1 MPRIN
6 YKKLVR
12 PDTFIGRY
20 LEYCQHSETP
30 VAYDIRTALWLL
42 SVALGRGVVVDR
54 PHAPVYLNLF
64 CILVAESGVTR
75 KSSAVR
81 RAVKFARV
89 LTDESNPL
97 IESKITPEMLEWQ
110 LQEQTMEYGHAYNN
124 IAIDELVT
132 FLGKEKYVD
141 KMPTLL
147 TDLYDCPEVRTGG
160 GTLSRGSTVLRNVFI
175 NFLSASTPSWL
186 LRAVNPDVIEGGFT
200 SRVVFIVAEQPKRSS
215 PWPVASD
222 DKLRDSIEDD
232 LRRVRREASNIP
244 SIHLTPTARSRFEA
258 WYRRRELHRDTFRS
272 SFQSREDAHVLRLA
286 ALLSV
291 NDGAWQ
297 IQTNHIANA
306 IKIVTECRED
316 GARIF
321 EGTGTHSKIILGLDA
336 LRDKLLVAGMNGSS
350 QTELVAKVQR
360 SMNAEHVKTALAV
373 MHELGMVQKFE
384 GIKLGPGRPKTVWRA
399 TRALADGKALD
410 NIIERVS

>member
-1 MPRIN
+1 MTRTN
-6 YKKLVR
+6 YKKLVK
-12 PDTFIGRY
+12 PDTFLGRY
-20 LEYCQHSETP
+20 LAYCDTSETP
-30 VAYDIRTALWLL
+30 YAYDIWTGLWLL
-42 SVALGRGVVVDR
+42 SVALGRSIVVDR
-54 PHAPVYLNLF
+54 PHAPVFLNLF
-64 CILVAESGVTR
+64 LILVAESGVTR
-75 KSSAVR
+75 KSTAVR
-81 RAVKFARV
+81 RAVKFARP
-89 LTDESNPL
+89 LTGEDNPL

-110 LQEQTMEYGHAYNN
+110 LQEQTLEYGHAYNH

-160 GTLSRGSTVLRNVFI
+160 GTISRGRTILRNVFV

-222 DKLRDSIEDD
+222 DKLRQNIEDD
-232 LRRVRREASNIP
+232 LLRIRREASGLS
-244 SIHLTPTARSRFEA
+244 SIQLTATARSRFEA
-258 WYRRRELHRDTFRS
+258 WYRRRELHRDTFRA
-272 SFQSREDAHVLRLA
+272 SFQSREDAHILRLA

-291 NDGAWQ
+291 NDGSWQ
-297 IQTNHIANA
+297 IQVSHITNA

-316 GARIF
+316 GAAIF
-321 EGTGTHSKIILGLDA
+321 EGTGTHTKIVLGLDA
-336 LRDKLLVAGMNGSS
+336 LRDKLLVAGMNGAS
-350 QTELVAKVQR
+350 QTELVMKVQR
-360 SMNAEHVKTALAV
+360 QMNAEHVKTALAV

-384 GIKLGPGRPKTVWRA
+384 GIKLGAGRPKTLWRA
-399 TRALADGKALD
+399 TRALADTKALD
-410 NIIERVS
+410 NIIERVR